1 MARAKM
7 DCDLRRN
14 SRRRGLSAH
23 AHRRP
28 AAIAAAGL
36 RLTSTEKRGL
46 RSTLKTVISV
56 CAVQ

>member
-1 MARAKM
+1 LLTKNRA
-7 DCDLRRN
+7 
-14 SRRRGLSAH
+14 LSAG
-23 AHRRP
+23 P

-36 RLTSTEKRGL
+36 RLTSFEKRGL